1 MVLESRAG
9 KVLGNLVDVERG
21 AISRELFTNEE
32 LYKQQLE
39 RIFARAWLFIG
50 HVSQI
55 PNPNDFFV
63 SRVGEESVI
72 LTRDRQG
79 EVHVLLNT
87 CRHRGMKVCRYD
99 EGNTPVFSC
108 PYHGWSYSTDG
119 NLVSMPG
126 ELIGVPQFATAYHG
140 ELEKE
145 EWGMISV
152 AKMHIHKGSIWACW
166 DKDAPSWDNYMGDMK
181 LFLDGFLD
189 GADGEP
195 GEVEVVGGI
204 QKFIIPSAWMYGAE
218 NFIGD
223 GYHGIS
229 HRSVDLAGISP
240 QAEGRHTRSNY
251 GERLGSIAFPRLGHG
266 MVNGVRETAEA
277 EYSPSWPN
285 NPEVDDYYREAQAK
299 RQERIRN
306 GQVRY
311 RTGPSTFFPNAS
323 FHSDPQSIFVWH
335 PAGPMKMEMWRWY
348 TVDKK
353 APEAAKDA
361 LRRFGMR
368 YSGPAGMTEQDD
380 AENWNY
386 ATASSDGTIARRFK
400 FNYEMGLNQTVALSG
415 LEGATRPAASAHQDP
430 AQPFTVSENNARTL
444 YKRWAEFMDAES
456 WADLFPIKKEPN
468 F

>member
-1 MVLESRAG
+1 MVTVPRG
-9 KVLGNLVDVERG
+9 KILGNLVDVERG
-21 AISRELFTNEE
+21 EVSREIFTNED
-32 LYKQQLE
+32 LYQQQLE
-39 RIFARAWLFIG
+39 RIFARAWLFVG

-55 PNPNDFFV
+55 PNANDFFI
-63 SRVGEESVI
+63 SRMGEESVI
-72 LTRDRQG
+72 MTRDRQG

-119 NLVSMPG
+119 NLVSVPG

-145 EWGMISV
+145 DWGLVSV
-152 AKMHIHKGSIWACW
+152 AKMHIHKGSVWACW
-166 DKDAPSWDNYMGDMK
+166 DKDAPDWDDYMGDMK

-189 GADGEP
+189 GADGTP
-195 GEVEVVGGI
+195 GEVEVIPSV

-223 GYHGIS
+223 SYHGIS

-240 QAEGRHTRSNY
+240 QAEGRHTRRNY
-251 GERLGSIAFPRLGHG
+251 GERLGPISFPKLGHG
-266 MVNGVRETAEA
+266 MTGGIRETADA
-277 EYSPSWPN
+277 EYIPSWPN

-299 RQERIRN
+299 RHEQVKQ
-306 GQVRY
+306 GQARF
-311 RTGPSTFFPNAS
+311 RCGPSTFFPNAS

-335 PAGPMKMEMWRWY
+335 PAGPMKMEMWRWF
-348 TVDKK
+348 TIDKK

-368 YSGPAGMTEQDD
+368 YSGPGGMTEQDD

-386 ATASSDGTIARRFK
+386 ATAASSGTIAHRYK
-400 FNYEMGLNQTVALSG
+400 FNYEMGLGHLEPVPG
-415 LEGATRPAASAHQDP
+415 VEGATRPIP
-430 AQPFTVSENNARTL
+430 QPSNARGFPVTEDNARTL
-444 YKRWAEFMDAES
+444 YRRWAEFMDAES
-456 WADLFPIKKEPN
+456 WADLYPVKK
-468 F
+468 